1 MRSESS
7 TAIEVDKEDTR
18 VSRES
23 SATHQEAE
31 HEHKESLQR
40 FWEEANKEP
49 KGKEPALEDKASGQA
64 KDRHKKHENESSD
77 DDSIENLLKKSDTLK
92 DVQID
97 QPEKEIPQ
105 PEPQPQP
112 ERESEP
118 QQQAQPQQPEPQ
130 PEPQPQ
136 PQPQKMEELPETS
149 PYVGEAIAL
158 PASVRMET
166 SIASEEVSQAAG
178 DLNRPLGNQ
187 NKEIGGSMGPA
198 EGLPALQLQ
207 NLPKEEIQDRPFLN
221 NDVGNNNNS
230 NDDDDDDDD
239 NNKDNGNENNGDN
252 DSDNKHDSNAAHA
265 NNLQVSNENEDSS
278 NKKTPL
284 SLHNDRSKSAGGN
297 ASNLLQVPSSLS
309 LNINASS
316 KNAAIDPSQYIT
328 FGENSTQFLVQA
340 QVLMCTSITMF
351 WLFGFLL
358 VYYYLNNSLLAL
370 QVGLQI
376 FMWYHL
382 VLNPMYWNNLWRK
395 GKDEI
400 HAPPISGT
408 FFFFFGKGKKKRVNN
423 GNNNITIINN
433 NTNNNNNNRP
443 TINTA

>member
-1 MRSESS
+1 QKEQTFFLFLLCVLELKKSRANGFCVLLKEESFF

-112 ERESEP
+112 ERESESESESQP

-136 PQPQKMEELPETS
+136 PQPQKMEE
-149 PYVGEAIAL
+149 
-158 PASVRMET
+158 
-166 SIASEEVSQAAG
+166 
-178 DLNRPLGNQ
+178 PLGNQ

-221 NDVGNNNNS
+221 ND
-230 NDDDDDDDD
+230 
-239 NNKDNGNENNGDN
+239 
-252 DSDNKHDSNAAHA
+252 
-265 NNLQVSNENEDSS
+265 
-278 NKKTPL
+278 
-284 SLHNDRSKSAGGN
+284 
-297 ASNLLQVPSSLS
+297 
-309 LNINASS
+309 
-316 KNAAIDPSQYIT
+316 
-328 FGENSTQFLVQA
+328 
-340 QVLMCTSITMF
+340 
-351 WLFGFLL
+351 
-358 VYYYLNNSLLAL
+358 
-370 QVGLQI
+370 
-376 FMWYHL
+376 
-382 VLNPMYWNNLWRK
+382 
-395 GKDEI
+395 
-400 HAPPISGT
+400 
-408 FFFFFGKGKKKRVNN
+408 
-423 GNNNITIINN
+423 
-433 NTNNNNNNRP
+433 
-443 TINTA
+443 